1 MRVLVTTPYGVDSL
15 QGNTVSAKRIASLL
29 NEEGLDA
36 EVVSD
41 GDDFSNTHY
50 TRGKVLILSMSLFLK
65 ILKARYCFI

>member
-41 GDDFSNTHY
+41 GDDFSNIFPEAVTFVVGVW
-50 TRGKVLILSMSLFLK
+50 R
-65 ILKARYCFI
+65 